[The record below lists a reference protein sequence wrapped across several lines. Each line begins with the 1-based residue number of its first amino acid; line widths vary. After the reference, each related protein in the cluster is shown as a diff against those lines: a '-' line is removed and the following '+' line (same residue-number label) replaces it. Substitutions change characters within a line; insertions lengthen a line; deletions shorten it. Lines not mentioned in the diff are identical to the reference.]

1 MARLPKELAAAE
13 ARLGDLEDELA
24 ERDKTV
30 PWCFVNVGEWR
41 GHDLEILG
49 SLNIPE

>member
-1 MARLPKELAAAE
+1 MAQAKELAAAE

-30 PWCFVNVGEWR
+30 PWKEQDGPNE
-41 GHDLEILG
+41 
-49 SLNIPE
+49 SK